1 MNSQI
6 IVPERFAK
14 RVAKLQSSIE
24 RAYPNCEEG
33 LIERTFMFAYDAH
46 FGVFRADG
54 LTPYIEHPLS
64 VAEIVAHVE
73 MDPATVQAALL
84 HDTVEDC
91 PQVDLAM
98 VHELF
103 GDEVAKIVDAV
114 TKIPRDMVTQQDLN
128 TEATD
133 PGRVRELSDV
143 HAKAQTLRKIL
154 VGVAVDIRVLA
165 VKLADRLH
173 NMRSLGALPDAA
185 KRRRLAAETLQI
197 YAPLAE
203 KLGVWPIRT
212 ELEDIAFAELEPII
226 ARTVHRQMDA
236 TFARQGEILSSSIKD
251 LRHAFSLRGIQAD
264 VMVQKRH
271 LYEVVMKSHRSELNA
286 DFIFD
291 LFSIVVVV
299 SSVGSCY
306 ETLGI
311 VHGLWQPVPGK
322 FEDFIARSRSNLY
335 EALHTTVNGYDGM
348 EIRVLIRSLEMHRSA
363 DLGLAAYWRDR
374 ESPVHKAKLDRRLAL
389 LQQQLLAWTQEKD
402 VSPDEYLQL
411 LREDLGGTLIT
422 VFTPNGDSIEMQAG
436 STPLDFAYRIH
447 SELGTHYS
455 GAIIN
460 RTPVPMNT
468 VLNKGDVVEIIA
480 KPEASPSVHWLS
492 VAHTPLAQR
501 AIKTSIRK
509 QAVVDNIEK
518 GRIKLAATAERYG
531 VNPQEVLLSEVI
543 QQMAKRL
550 GLSSSDAFLSGLGD
564 GQFSAERAIL
574 RLLHEHRDGPRLD
587 VQQTLLRRAACCLP
601 LPGDA
606 VYGWH
611 PHKSRGIV
619 VHRADCLKFHELR
632 ISDSSGVR
640 RMEWEEQPDVFY
652 HTPVRITA
660 AERTGLISS
669 VSQAL
674 TDCSAGIYTLD
685 AYLDDDS
692 VANLK
697 VTLNVR
703 SIEHLRRVMD
713 HLRKLSDVLEIHRVN
728 PQEEKHER
736 RRG

>member
-1 MNSQI
+1 MSSQA
-6 IVPERFAK
+6 VPDRFAK
-14 RVAKLQSSIE
+14 RVVKLQDITMN
-24 RAYPNCEEG
+24 AYPSCEEG
-33 LIERTFMFAYDAH
+33 LIERTFMFAYNAH
-46 FGVFRADG
+46 DGQMRADNV
-54 LTPYIEHPLS
+54 TPYIEHPLS
-64 VAEIVAHVE
+64 VAEIIAHVE

-91 PQVDLAM
+91 PQVDLDT
-98 VHELF
+98 VREQF
-103 GDEVAKIVDAV
+103 GDEVAQIVDAV
-114 TKIPRDMVTQQDLN
+114 TKIPRDMVKRQDLDI
-128 TEATD
+128 EATD

-154 VGVAVDIRVLA
+154 YGVAKDIRVLA

-173 NMRSLGALPDAA
+173 NMRSLSALPSA

-212 ELEDIAFAELEPII
+212 ELEDIAFTELEPNL
-226 ARTVHRQMDA
+226 ARAVRKQMDA
-236 TFARQGEILSSSIKD
+236 TFARQGEILSSAIKD
-251 LRHAFSLRGIQAD
+251 LRQTFSQRGMNAD

-271 LYEVVMKSHRSELNA
+271 LYEVVMKSHRGELNA
-286 DFIFD
+286 DLIFD

-322 FEDFIARSRSNLY
+322 FEDFIARSRPNLY
-335 EALHTTVNGYDGM
+335 EALHTTVTGPTGM
-348 EIRVLIRSLEMHRSA
+348 ELRVLIRSVEMHRSA
-363 DLGLAAYWRDR
+363 DYGLASYWRDQ
-374 ESPVHKAKLDRRLAL
+374 ESPIHRTKMDHRLTL
-389 LQQQLLAWTQEKD
+389 MQHQLLAWTEEKD
-402 VSPDEYLQL
+402 VEPDEYLRL

-422 VFTPNGDSIEMQAG
+422 VFTPNGDPVEMQAG

-447 SELGTHYS
+447 SELGTHFA

-460 RTPVPMNT
+460 RTPVPMST
-468 VLNKGDVVEIIA
+468 VLNKGDVVEIQA
-480 KPEASPSVHWLS
+480 DPSKLPAVHWLNM
-492 VAHTPLAQR
+492 VHTPLAQR
-501 AIKTSIRK
+501 AIKASIRK
-509 QAVVDNIEK
+509 QAVLDNIEK
-518 GRIKLAATAERYG
+518 GRKMLADTGARFG
-531 VNPQEVLLSEVI
+531 VNPQEVLLPEVI

-550 GLSSSDAFLSGLGD
+550 GLSNADAFLSGLGD
-564 GQFSAERAIL
+564 GQFSSERAIQ
-574 RLLHEHRDGPRLD
+574 RLLHEHRDGPKLD
-587 VQQTLLRRAACCLP
+587 ILQTLLRRAVCCLP

-611 PHKSRGIV
+611 PPKSRGIV
-619 VHRADCLKFHELR
+619 VHRADCSKFHDLR
-632 ISDSSGVR
+632 TTDPSCVR
-640 RMEWEEQPDVFY
+640 RMEWEEQPDVTY

-703 SIEHLRRVMD
+703 SVEHLRRVMD

-728 PQEEKHER
+728 PQEDKHDR
-736 RRG
+736 RRS